1 MAARAARR
9 ACGALRSMSD
19 ILAIEPDEAQTATD
33 AMARIHR
40 NPGFCKFRTDHSVV
54 VEWDERTGWSRR
66 PAGPHDP
73 IEMDPA
79 ALVFHYGQAVF
90 EGLKAF
96 RRTDGSAALFRP
108 ADHARRLQRSAR
120 RLAMAEMPAD
130 LFVAAC
136 ADLVAADDAWLPGG
150 TGQSL
155 YLRPILLATETELA
169 LRPSRRYRCT
179 FMAYPAD
186 PCFGREFL
194 PLSVMVGRHWARA
207 VRGGTGEAKCAGNY
221 AASLLAKQAA
231 IASGYDE
238 VLWLDGVDRRWVEEL
253 TTMNV
258 FFVWRAED
266 GGPAITTPPGQGTIV
281 RGITRDSL
289 LTLAHGLGF
298 AAGEE
303 PTDIDTAL
311 SAARSGRLA
320 EMFACG
326 TAGVVVPVGR
336 LGADG
341 QDLVIGDGNEGPMTA
356 LLRRTLLDAQHGVE
370 PDVHDW
376 LVAVDRQR

>member
-1 MAARAARR
+1 
-9 ACGALRSMSD
+9 MSD
-19 ILAIEPDEAQTATD
+19 TLAVQPAGAQD
-33 AMARIHR
+33 AMARIR
-40 NPGFCKFRTDHSVV
+40 EDPGFCRFRTDHCVV
-54 VEWDERTGWSRR
+54 VEWDEEAGWSRR
-66 PAGPHDP
+66 PAGPHDT

-79 ALVFHYGQAVF
+79 SLVFHYGQAVF

-96 RRTDGSAALFRP
+96 RQPDGSAALFRP
-108 ADHARRLQRSAR
+108 ADHARRLRHSAR

-136 ADLVAADDAWLPGG
+136 ADLVAADDDWLPGG

-155 YLRPILLATETELA
+155 YLRPILFATETELA
-169 LRPSRRYRCT
+169 LRPSRRYRAT

-186 PCFGREFL
+186 PVFGRDFR
-194 PLSVMVGRHWARA
+194 PLSVMVGRHWVRA
-207 VRGGTGEAKCAGNY
+207 VRGGTGESKCAGNY
-221 AASLLAKQAA
+221 AASLLAKQEA

-238 VLWLDGVDRRWVEEL
+238 VLWLDAADRRWVEEL
-253 TTMNV
+253 STMNA
-258 FFVWRAED
+258 FFVWRTED
-266 GGPAITTPPGQGTIV
+266 GGLAITTPPCQGTIV
-281 RGITRDSL
+281 HGITRACL
-289 LTLAHGLGF
+289 LTLARDLGL

-311 SAARSGRLA
+311 SAARSGGLT

-341 QDLVIGDGNEGPMTA
+341 QDLIIGDGTEGPVTA
-356 LLRRTLLDAQHGVE
+356 LLRRTLLNAQHGVD
-370 PDVHDW
+370 PDAHGW
-376 LVAVDRQR
+376 LTAVGRRR